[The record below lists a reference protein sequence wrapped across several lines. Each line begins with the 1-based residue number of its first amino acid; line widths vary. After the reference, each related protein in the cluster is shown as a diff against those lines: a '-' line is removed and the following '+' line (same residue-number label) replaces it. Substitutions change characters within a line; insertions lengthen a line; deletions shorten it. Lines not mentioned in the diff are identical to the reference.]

1 MVKNMDLKN
10 ELNTILLTL
19 NEIEVKGYTNV
30 SLMLGSMQKIQ
41 ELIKL
46 CGVNTTEGE

>member
-1 MVKNMDLKN
+1 MDLKN

-19 NEIEVKGYTNV
+19 NEIEVKGYNNV
-30 SLMLGSMQKIQ
+30 SLMLGSMQKVQ

-46 CGVNTTEGE
+46 LNTATVAEGE